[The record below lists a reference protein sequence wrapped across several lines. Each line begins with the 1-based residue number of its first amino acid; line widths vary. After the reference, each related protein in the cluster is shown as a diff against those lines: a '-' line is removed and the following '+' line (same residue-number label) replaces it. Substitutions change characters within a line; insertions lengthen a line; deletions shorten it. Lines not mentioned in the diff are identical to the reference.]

1 MLSKLPNN
9 NNEAIMLMAPEEVY
23 FADGANAV
31 KRAHLSELFV
41 FVDFGDR
48 ARIFLQNCG
57 VAEEPSPEKV
67 STN

>member
-1 MLSKLPNN
+1 
-9 NNEAIMLMAPEEVY
+9 MAPEEVY

-31 KRAHLSELFV
+31 KRTHLSELFV